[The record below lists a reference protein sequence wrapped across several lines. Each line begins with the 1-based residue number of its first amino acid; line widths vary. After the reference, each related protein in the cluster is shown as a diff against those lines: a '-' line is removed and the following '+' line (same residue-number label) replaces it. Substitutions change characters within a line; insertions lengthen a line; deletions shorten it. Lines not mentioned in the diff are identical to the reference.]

1 MLCRI
6 TDDPSYDYSDYC
18 EGKGY
23 YKDDYRTEPEDD
35 PENWEDAHL
44 YPPISP
50 EEAQVRIAFVKWQ
63 QEMEAEREA
72 DKERMFQKH
81 LRDLERQFGGKK

>member
-18 EGKGY
+18 EGKGAY
-23 YKDDYRTEPEDD
+23 APYEEDHRTEPEDD

-50 EEAQVRIAFVKWQ
+50 EKAKELIAEVK
-63 QEMEAEREA
+63 A
-72 DKERMFQKH
+72 
-81 LRDLERQFGGKK
+81 RQDVFNRQLKMHFGGD

>member
-18 EGKGY
+18 EGKGAY
-23 YKDDYRTEPEDD
+23 APYEEDYRTEPEDD

-50 EEAQVRIAFVKWQ
+50 EEAQERIAEVKAQW
-63 QEMEAEREA
+63 AEV
-72 DKERMFQKH
+72 
-81 LRDLERQFGGKK
+81 LRVEKQLRKQFGGDK

>member
-18 EGKGY
+18 EGKGAY
-23 YKDDYRTEPEDD
+23 APYEEDYRTEPEDD

-50 EEAQVRIAFVKWQ
+50 EQAKELIAEVKAKQ
-63 QEMEAEREA
+63 
-72 DKERMFQKH
+72 DVFN
-81 LRDLERQFGGKK
+81 RQLKMHFGGDK

>member
-18 EGKGY
+18 EGKGAY
-23 YKDDYRTEPEDD
+23 APYADDYRTEREDNPFYD
-35 PENWEDAHL
+35 PDELEDAHL

-50 EEAQVRIAFVKWQ
+50 EEAQERIAEVKARWA
-63 QEMEAEREA
+63 EVERVEA
-72 DKERMFQKH
+72 Q
-81 LRDLERQFGGKK
+81 LRKQFGGKK

>member
-18 EGKGY
+18 EGKGAY
-23 YKDDYRTEPEDD
+23 APYEDDHRTEPEDD
-35 PENWEDAHL
+35 PENWSDAHL

-50 EEAQVRIAFVKWQ
+50 EQAKELIAEVKAKQ
-63 QEMEAEREA
+63 
-72 DKERMFQKH
+72 DVFN
-81 LRDLERQFGGKK
+81 RQLKMHFGGE

>member
-18 EGKGY
+18 EGKGAY
-23 YKDDYRTEPEDD
+23 APYKEDYRTEPEDD

-50 EEAQVRIAFVKWQ
+50 EEAQERIAEVKARW
-63 QEMEAEREA
+63 AEV
-72 DKERMFQKH
+72 ERIEKQ
-81 LRDLERQFGGKK
+81 LRKQFGGDK

>member
-1 MLCRI
+1 MERVIMLCRI

-18 EGKGY
+18 EGKGAY
-23 YKDDYRTEPEDD
+23 APYEEDYRTEPEDD

-50 EEAQVRIAFVKWQ
+50 EQAKELIAEVKAKQ
-63 QEMEAEREA
+63 DVFNRQLKM
-72 DKERMFQKH
+72 
-81 LRDLERQFGGKK
+81 QFGGDK

>member
-18 EGKGY
+18 EGKGAY
-23 YKDDYRTEPEDD
+23 APYEEDYRTEPEDD
-35 PENWEDAHL
+35 PENREDAHL

-50 EEAQVRIAFVKWQ
+50 EEAQERIAEVKAQW
-63 QEMEAEREA
+63 AEV
-72 DKERMFQKH
+72 
-81 LRDLERQFGGKK
+81 LRVEKQLRKQFGGDK

>member
-18 EGKGY
+18 EGRGY
-23 YKDDYRTEPEDD
+23 YAERHEITEREDD
-35 PENWEDAHL
+35 PNYDPDNPWGDAHL

-50 EEAQVRIAFVKWQ
+50 EEAQERIAEVKAR
-63 QEMEAEREA
+63 MEAA
-72 DKERMFQKH
+72 ARMEEG
-81 LRDLERQFGGKK
+81 LRKLFGGKK

>member
-6 TDDPSYDYSDYC
+6 TDDPGYDYSDYC
-18 EGKGY
+18 EGKGAY
-23 YKDDYRTEPEDD
+23 APYEADHITEPEDD

-50 EEAQVRIAFVKWQ
+50 EEAQERIAEVKARW
-63 QEMEAEREA
+63 AEV
-72 DKERMFQKH
+72 ERIEKQ
-81 LRDLERQFGGKK
+81 LRKQFGGDK

>member
-23 YKDDYRTEPEDD
+23 YANEYRTEPEDD

-50 EEAQVRIAFVKWQ
+50 EEMALRRAEVKARLAEVGRIEKQ
-63 QEMEAEREA
+63 
-72 DKERMFQKH
+72 
-81 LRDLERQFGGKK
+81 LRKQFGGDK

>member
-18 EGKGY
+18 EGKGAY
-23 YKDDYRTEPEDD
+23 APYEDDHRTEPEDD

-50 EEAQVRIAFVKWQ
+50 EEAKELIAEVKAKQ
-63 QEMEAEREA
+63 
-72 DKERMFQKH
+72 DVFN
-81 LRDLERQFGGKK
+81 RQLKMHFGGD

>member
-23 YKDDYRTEPEDD
+23 YANDYRTESEDD

-50 EEAQVRIAFVKWQ
+50 EEAQERIAEVKARW
-63 QEMEAEREA
+63 AEV
-72 DKERMFQKH
+72 ERIEKQ
-81 LRDLERQFGGKK
+81 LRKQFGGDK

>member
-18 EGKGY
+18 EGKGAY
-23 YKDDYRTEPEDD
+23 APYEADHITEPEDD

-50 EEAQVRIAFVKWQ
+50 EEAQVRIAEVKARMA
-63 QEMEAEREA
+63 EVERIEA
-72 DKERMFQKH
+72 K
-81 LRDLERQFGGKK
+81 LRQQFGGVK